1 MFLWPLKWVF
11 EYEKVQFVCVCMCV
25 YVTDHT
31 SCSLTAFHHIP
42 FQCVSSKLFCFFSYN
57 RPHNYS
63 QQDDHHFSVED
74 FNIVCICRW
83 LLSQDM
89 WLEMCLCVCFCHLL
103 NLFLHCNVKHHSF
116 NIRRFY
122 CVQMFFFIFYPWC
135 RRYWETWWNVTWQP
149 WSEMPRQRKVWRKR
163 TSRYT
168 CIAPT
173 EQRERFKAP
182 RMNISKSYQWIMCL
196 DLFAQNSF

>member
-1 MFLWPLKWVF
+1 
-11 EYEKVQFVCVCMCV
+11 MCV

-122 CVQMFFFIFYPWC
+122 CVQMFFFLFFFISDAGGTEKLG
-135 RRYWETWWNVTWQP
+135 ETLRG
-149 WSEMPRQRKVWRKR
+149 SHDQRCQDRGR
-163 TSRYT
+163 SDG
-168 CIAPT
+168 
-173 EQRERFKAP
+173 RELQGTHA
-182 RMNISKSYQWIMCL
+182 
-196 DLFAQNSF
+196 